1 MGCRS
6 RLIPLRVTPRDLLY
20 VWMRARSLRRIVPL
34 LALSLLALGGLAQPP
49 VATPPR
55 APGRLSP
62 NIVVITLDGP
72 IDAITSVSLRR
83 RITEAEQSRA
93 DAMVIQID
101 SPGGELGAVL
111 EITSAIKKTSI
122 GRTVAWVNPMAY
134 SGGAIIALACN
145 EIVIAGGGSFGDA
158 APIQLGPAGLRALP
172 ATERAKILSPL
183 LAEIVGSARRNGHD
197 EKLAQG
203 MVTLGVEL
211 WLVEN
216 PKTGERLFID
226 RAEYATLFDGEPPTS
241 HPRLVGPPED
251 AKAGASR
258 KSTPL
263 ATNPDGAA
271 PTDLIP
277 ASPQITPQTVS
288 EASMALTTPSLRP
301 ILTAA
306 DKGQWKLLEY
316 VADGTSLFTFSDTD
330 MLDLRVATAR
340 VNTLDELKHYLGAVN
355 VITITPAW
363 YEWVARLLQNQWIR
377 GFLIVAVILGLFVEF
392 IHPGLILP
400 ASAAGLALVGLLL
413 PDMLMG
419 LAGWW
424 EPVMIVGGI
433 VLIGVEMFLMPGV
446 GVAGAIGLLSLMAGL
461 VLAFVPASAPT
472 FPGMERS
479 SSGLLWGLGFVAIG
493 ITTAAT
499 VGYYMSKNMRTLPVL
514 GRLVLRDRPRDEDVE
529 GEPGIGAAPA
539 VTGAPVVKGQEGV
552 ALTPLRPSGK
562 ADFDGKVID
571 VVSDGPMVQ
580 AGSPVR
586 VLLVEQMRVVVEAVS

>member
-1 MGCRS
+1 MH
-6 RLIPLRVTPRDLLY
+6 
-20 VWMRARSLRRIVPL
+20 ARTFRRIVPL
-34 LALSLLALGGLAQPP
+34 LALALLALGGLAQPP
-49 VATPPR
+49 APSPAR

-62 NIVVITLDGP
+62 NVVIIPFEGE

-83 RITEAEQSRA
+83 RIAEAERSGA

-111 EITSAIKKTSI
+111 EITSALKKTSI

-158 APIQLGPAGLRALP
+158 APIRVQAGWMGNAIVPLTG
-172 ATERAKILSPL
+172 TERAKILSPL

-226 RAEYATLFDGEPPTS
+226 RAEFAILFDGQPPTS

-258 KSTPL
+258 KSEPL

-288 EASMALTTPSLRP
+288 EASMALTSPSLRP

-316 VADGTSLFTFSDTD
+316 VADGTSLFTLSDAD
-330 MLDLRVATAR
+330 MLELRIATAR
-340 VNTLDELKHYLGAVN
+340 VNTRDELKQHLGAVN
-355 VITITPAW
+355 VITIAPAW

-377 GFLIVAVILGLFVEF
+377 GLLIIAVILGLFVEF

-400 ASAAGLALVGLLL
+400 ASAAGLAMVGLLL

-424 EPVMIVGGI
+424 EPAMIVGGI
-433 VLIGVEMFLMPGV
+433 ALIGVEMFLMPGV

-479 SSGLLWGLGFVAIG
+479 SSGLLWGLGFVVIG

-539 VTGAPVVKGQEGV
+539 ASGVPVVKGQEGV

-562 ADFDGKVID
+562 AEFDGRVVD

-580 AGSPVR
+580 AGQPVR
-586 VLLVEQMRVVVEAVS
+586 VLLVEQMRVVVEVVS

>member
-1 MGCRS
+1 MFS
-6 RLIPLRVTPRDLLY
+6 RG
-20 VWMRARSLRRIVPL
+20 LRRIVPL

-49 VATPPR
+49 ATSPPR

-62 NIVVITLDGP
+62 NVVIIPFEGE

-83 RITEAEQSRA
+83 RIAEAERSGA

-111 EITSAIKKTSI
+111 EITSALKKTSI

-145 EIVIAGGGSFGDA
+145 EIVVTGGGSFGDA
-158 APIQLGPAGLRALP
+158 APIRVQAGWMGNTIVPLTG
-172 ATERAKILSPL
+172 TERAKILSPL

-226 RAEYATLFDGEPPTS
+226 RAEFATLFDGEPPTS

-251 AKAGASR
+251 AKAAASR
-258 KSTPL
+258 KSEPL
-263 ATNPDGAA
+263 AANPDGPA
-271 PTDLIP
+271 PTDLLP
-277 ASPQITPQTVS
+277 ASPQITPQTVR
-288 EASMALTTPSLRP
+288 EASMSLTSPSLRP

-316 VADGTSLFTFSDTD
+316 VADGTSLFTFSDAD

-355 VITITPAW
+355 VIAIAPAW

-377 GFLIVAVILGLFVEF
+377 GFLIIAVILGLFVEF

-400 ASAAGLALVGLLL
+400 SSAAGVALIGLLL
-413 PDMLMG
+413 PGMLMG

-424 EPVMIVGGI
+424 EPAMIVGGI
-433 VLIGVEMFLMPGV
+433 ALIGVELFLMPGV

-514 GRLVLRDRPRDEDVE
+514 GRLVLRDRPRDEDLE
-529 GEPGIGAAPA
+529 GEPGVGGEGSAAA
-539 VTGAPVVKGQEGV
+539 VAMVNKGQEGV
-552 ALTPLRPSGK
+552 ALTSLRPSGK
-562 ADFDGKVID
+562 ADFGGQIVD
-571 VVSDGPMVQ
+571 VVSDGPMVK
-580 AGSPVR
+580 AGQPVR
-586 VLLVEQMRVVVEAVS
+586 VLLVEQMRVVVEAIS